1 MSNQRIAHAPIIHFP
16 VVDDCLQVGGI
27 ALTRLAQ
34 RVGTTPFY
42 AYDRRHTALYY
53 EAARKGAGAFSTEY
67 LSVFVHGAPD
77 HADYLA
83 RIGGEKTRAR
93 LSSWRDGPEAW
104 KRLYMDEAM
113 A

>member
-1 MSNQRIAHAPIIHFP
+1 MLASRIGSFHRS
-16 VVDDCLQVGGI
+16 GG
-27 ALTRLAQ
+27 ACP
-34 RVGTTPFY
+34 GT
-42 AYDRRHTALYY
+42 
-53 EAARKGAGAFSTEY
+53 FSAEY

-104 KRLYMDEAM
+104 KLLYMDEAT